1 MVGHRDRCLAV
12 LFRYVQLRIGCLR
25 SPRLRYAFRSTVAE
39 RFPFFP
45 RAAARSD
52 VNSRRFGDGFAKVL
66 VTALELSLAMKLRLL
81 DDSIRLR
88 LSRSEVAASHERGT
102 ATGQTR
108 FPDGSVFCYVLR
120 SVPRGAFN
128 VRYLDHQVVVE
139 VPASQ
144 IAQWATDDEAVSLR
158 GQVALR
164 DGGLLKLLVEK
175 DFTCLSHRH
184 DEDQSDLFP
193 NPEANR

>member
-1 MVGHRDRCLAV
+1 MVSHRDRCLAV

-88 LSRSEVAASHERGT
+88 LSRTVRTEAGWRALEGLTAFAA
-102 ATGQTR
+102 R
-108 FPDGSVFCYVLR
+108 FGRARR
-120 SVPRGAFN
+120 SSP
-128 VRYLDHQVVVE
+128 
-139 VPASQ
+139 
-144 IAQWATDDEAVSLR
+144 
-158 GQVALR
+158 
-164 DGGLLKLLVEK
+164 
-175 DFTCLSHRH
+175 
-184 DEDQSDLFP
+184 
-193 NPEANR
+193 